1 MCVIWYN
8 LKKPNEKLGE
18 KLKDINFGP
27 KMTHLTHFW
36 HKNFPLKSKAVI
48 THFLISVIKKN
59 FRKFQYRETFR
70 NAHSGSQNTHFAQFG
85 EMTHLPPILGIIRV
99 FLKFQNSS
107 FKPLFTAYCHQV
119 QR

>member
-59 FRKFQYRETFR
+59 FNIEKRSEMLILGPKTP
-70 NAHSGSQNTHFAQFG
+70 HFPQFG

-99 FLKFQNSS
+99 FLKFQNSY